1 MSDTTKILRLGM
13 WGAGRQA
20 RAAHAASLEHC
31 DFARISAIAAAP
43 DGGAEDLA
51 AELGAATCAPDELAT
66 RDDVDALL
74 VITPP
79 HTHAELVRA
88 ALRAGK
94 PVLCELPL
102 APDPATARALFEE
115 AEAAGVVHASTLP
128 RPLLYGGPKVAEVI
142 ASGTLGS
149 LRSAELTIRLPEAAA
164 AGRGDGYPLLAGMA
178 AACLAT
184 LFGPGRAVGRDR
196 TSHTLAPELGG
207 GELEVSLDLALSS
220 ATEGGAL
227 PEPTGLSLVGES
239 GTLTWSW
246 SVPGHIE
253 LCRKGTSEDAS
264 MAFEPDLGR
273 AFPFTRDFARAVLD
287 GTRPGPNFGDAAATL
302 DLVVGLM
309 AARS

>member
-20 RAAHAASLEHC
+20 RAAHAASLRHC
-31 DFARISAIAAAP
+31 DFARISALAAAP
-43 DGGAEDLA
+43 DGGAEALA
-51 AELGAATCAPDELAT
+51 AELGAALCAPDELAA

-102 APDPATARALFEE
+102 APDPATARALLEE

-128 RPLLYGGPKVAEVI
+128 RPLLYGGARVAEVI
-142 ASGTLGS
+142 ASGALGP
-149 LRSAELTIRLPEAAA
+149 LRSADLTIRLPAAAA
-164 AGRGDGYPLLAGMA
+164 AGRGDGYPLLASMA

-196 TSHTLAPELGG
+196 TRHELDQRCGG
-207 GELEVSLDLALSS
+207 GQLEVGLDLALAEAS
-220 ATEGGAL
+220 A
-227 PEPTGLSLVGES
+227 PEPTGLSLVGEL

-253 LCRKGTSEDAS
+253 LCRGGAAEDAS

-287 GTRPGPNFGDAAATL
+287 GTRPCPDFADAAATL
-302 DLVVGLM
+302 DLVGGLL